1 MASDTHS
8 LHSAHCACAVN
19 LTLTQQ
25 SLDELSFE
33 RGLWPAAQQGDVAR
47 VVQLLAKRRSA
58 DEQDSAGLTAL
69 H

>member
-1 MASDTHS
+1 MAHETHS
-8 LHSAHCACAVN
+8 ADCACAVN

-33 RGLWPAAQQGDVAR
+33 RGLWPAAQLGDVDR
-47 VVQLLAKRRSA
+47 VAQLLAKRRCP